1 MAMNFSLSS
10 EMGMEVKKKLFGKS
24 YLKKLLDK
32 ISFSL
37 NYDLVELYLESSDFP
52 LKPSGT
58 LSLVKE
64 PIELDQDALYIGEI
78 YCEVP
83 TGIGYRIDYAGN
95 YYEGNFLESKFHG
108 DGRLFTPKGWIIQGK
123 FEQGDIKLGIIENF
137 ENKKYKGCLAN
148 LEPNG
153 EGCEESEDYI
163 YSGEF
168 LKGKKHGKGK
178 IEWKDGTWYEGNF
191 IAGRIEGKGK
201 KHFLENDYEGD
212 WKANRMHGL
221 GVLIWP
227 NGDRY
232 EGGMVLGYQEGY
244 GVFKSASRKYSGHWK
259 SGKEH
264 GNGKLEENGE
274 ILEGFWDNG
283 ELENKSS
290 IVYEEKSLTVQVD
303 TETIQIPEKISKK
316 YEKVINVWK
325 SIKKFKYDSDDSL
338 TISDESWK
346 PVGKGFYFGET
357 NSSGQPEGRGIWLS
371 SSSVYEGKFHG
382 GERNGFG
389 RSINLHKEVYVGN
402 WIVGKKSGFGV
413 FKNIDSV
420 YVGEWENDKFNGKGK
435 IITPRFKYEGY
446 WVEGLQ
452 HGNGIMQH
460 PDKTVFEGDFK
471 TGIISGYGTLKNP
484 KGKCV
489 YGIWEQGRISKV
501 IKKFYKEKD
510 ETEDRDNGHIDD
522 EDENDDYYYKQAKIH
537 FH

>member
-1 MAMNFSLSS
+1 MNFSLSS

-64 PIELDQDALYIGEI
+64 PIELDQDVLYIGEI

-83 TGIGYRIDYAGN
+83 TGIGYQIDSAGN

-522 EDENDDYYYKQAKIH
+522 EDENDEIKKLKELLI
-537 FH
+537 